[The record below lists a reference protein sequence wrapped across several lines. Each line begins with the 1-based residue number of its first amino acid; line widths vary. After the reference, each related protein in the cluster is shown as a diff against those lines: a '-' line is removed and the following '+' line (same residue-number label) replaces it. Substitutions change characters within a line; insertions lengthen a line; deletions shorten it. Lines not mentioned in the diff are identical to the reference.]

1 MAGRAWARSPVCVTL
16 AVVASLLA
24 GCGGG
29 TSPTPTVAPATPRA
43 ALPAGDYATTGFSP
57 TISYTLPDGWL
68 VTGDGPTYFA
78 LQPAATDAFG
88 IHVFRSPQAASQD
101 AACPIAAVPDVGAT
115 ASELMDWM
123 VARPGLAAGEPASVT
138 LGGLFGS
145 QVDLAIVDGWAPSC
159 PFANGLPTVPL
170 FVSAADPTFRWVIAG
185 SERLRLTVLDVPGK
199 GTIVIDIDDFDGSL
213 MDGYLPAASTI
224 VEGMRFALS

>member
-1 MAGRAWARSPVCVTL
+1 LARRSSARCLL
-16 AVVASLLA
+16 AVTVVMAALVS

-29 TSPTPTVAPATPRA
+29 ASPSPTSAPATPRA
-43 ALPAGDYATTGFSP
+43 ALAAGEYTTGAFSP
-57 TISYTLPDGWL
+57 AITYALPDGWL
-68 VTGDGPTYFA
+68 VAGDGATYFA
-78 LQPAATDAFG
+78 LQPVATDAFG
-88 IHVFRSPQAASQD
+88 IHVFRSPLPASQD

-115 ASELMDWM
+115 ASELMDWI

-138 LGGLFGS
+138 LGGLFGR
-145 QVDLAIVDGWAPSC
+145 QVDLAIVEGWAASC

-185 SERLRLTVLDVPGK
+185 SERLRLTILDVPGK

-213 MDGYLPAASTI
+213 MDGYLSAASTI
-224 VEGMRFALS
+224 VESMRFALS